1 MKKQMLMLVACV
13 ILAVGVAGCNEDEK
27 ITASQLQA
35 FGEPV
40 QELSV
45 AVDGF
50 QVVVGEMLETMQMYG
65 IVGDNTVEKAEKVS
79 EEIDRVQPQMADIIA
94 ALMKVDVSGEDEVA
108 NWAKLIRAGTQA
120 SAFWNPYALPIALGL
135 DLVLLVWALLKRK
148 EAEKN
153 ALKYQAHKQG
163 AEKTSI
169 ELEEKKKLLL
179 YSNIGNA
186 RANLGVK

>member
-1 MKKQMLMLVACV
+1 MKNLIMLMVCV
-13 ILAVGVAGCNEDEK
+13 ILAVGVAGCDEDEK

-45 AVDGF
+45 AVDGV
-50 QVVVGEMLETMQMYG
+50 QVVMGEMLETMQAYG
-65 IVGDNTVEKAEKVS
+65 IVGEGVVEKVEKAS

-94 ALMKVDVSGEDEVA
+94 ALMKVDASGEDEVA
-108 NWAKLIRAGTQA
+108 NWVKLFRTGTQA
-120 SAFWNPYALPIALGL
+120 SAPWNPYALPIALGL
-135 DLVLLVWALLKRK
+135 DLVLLVWALIKRK

-153 ALKYQAHKQG
+153 GLKYQAHKAG
-163 AEKTSI
+163 TELTS
-169 ELEEKKKLLL
+169 LENTEVAAKL
-179 YSNIGNA
+179 YKNIGEA